1 MIMFAIIL
9 VLAFTWIIL
18 FSNSLHD
25 HFVLICSWIIILKLT
40 VILVHTTESFHQ
52 QFIELQRQT
61 IVQKVHT
68 SELPVH
74 TSTATTIILTFHFL
88 INYYNH

>member
-18 FSNSLHD
+18 FNNSLHD
-25 HFVLICSWIIILKLT
+25 HFVLICSWIILLKLA

-52 QFIELQRQT
+52 QFIELQRQS
-61 IVQKVHT
+61 IIQKVHT
-68 SELPVH
+68 SEGPAH
-74 TSTATTIILTFHFL
+74 TSTVTAIILTFHFL
-88 INYYNH
+88 INYH